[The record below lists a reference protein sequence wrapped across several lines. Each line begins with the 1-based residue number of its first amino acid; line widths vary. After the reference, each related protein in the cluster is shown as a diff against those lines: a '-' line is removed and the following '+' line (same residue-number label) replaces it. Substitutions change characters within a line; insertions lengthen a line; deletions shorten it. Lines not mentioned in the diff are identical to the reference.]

1 MTELGS
7 ERYTLTAPPPVR
19 PLAIASLVSII
30 GAALTVSSRALGLGR
45 VVLVLGI
52 VALGLAAA
60 LVLSAVILVRRL
72 QSTLI
77 LDADGITVVRG
88 RRSQRLPWS
97 NIDSVSLA
105 GRRLILQTKAAGGS
119 QLSVINPRSASDP
132 TFTSLVAAI
141 RGHLNADRGYRTN

>member
-1 MTELGS
+1 MSELGT

-19 PLAIASLVSII
+19 SLGIAALVSII

-105 GRRLILQTKAAGGS
+105 GRRLTLQAKPASGS
-119 QLSVINPRSASDP
+119 HVSVPTPMSPTDP

-141 RGHLNADRGYRTN
+141 RGRLNSNRGYRTG